1 MRTYRGMLG
10 YRGQPELS
18 VFAGYTPMTGD
29 DFDAAVY
36 RLKRVVRSAAA
47 LSGEKATIYALHDG
61 LPPMAALRVTSNGGS
76 APLLREV
83 PLAVA
88 GHTPSL
94 ASVQWLADSL
104 AGRLG
109 RIRVAMGFGS
119 AADSGLRGK
128 TLEEV
133 ALAALVGV
141 NVLSYR
147 AWSLT
152 AGAALFGQSF
162 SLESLAKVGDRPQ
175 RTEAIVVGTKA
186 TKPMRASLCWA
197 GGEPNA
203 NGARYGIVSVDV
215 EEAPRPIARAYSSL
229 RAALDAASGEGME
242 RIGTLCTQSELD
254 PVFARE
260 LHVRPAVSRGD
271 GCIARPCATLAEVQE
286 WEREHGV
293 AVWMPC
299 DKHGVALWQRP
310 DLVAVAQEKIAHAIR
325 AVERIVGRRGEVP
338 HLPQLASALDAL
350 RANAD
355 FARKP

>member
-10 YRGQPELS
+10 YLGRPDTAI
-18 VFAGYTPMTGD
+18 FAGYTPVMGD
-29 DFDAAVY
+29 DHATAVC

-47 LSGEKATIYALHDG
+47 LSGEKATVYALHDG

-94 ASVQWLADSL
+94 ASVQWLAHALSV
-104 AGRLG
+104 RLG
-109 RIRVAMGFGS
+109 YIRVAMGFGP
-119 AADSGLRGK
+119 ATDSGLHGD
-128 TLEEV
+128 TLEKI
-133 ALAALVGV
+133 ALGGASDG
-141 NVLSYR
+141 NGSYR

-152 AGAALFGQSF
+152 AGTTLFGQSF

-175 RTEAIVVGTKA
+175 RAEAIIVGTRA

-215 EEAPRPIARAYSSL
+215 EEAPRPIARAYGSL

-242 RIGTLCTQSELD
+242 RLGTLCTQGELG

-260 LHVRPAVSRGD
+260 LHVRPVVSRGD

-325 AVERIVGRRGEVP
+325 AVERIVGRRGELP

>member
-1 MRTYRGMLG
+1 MRTYCGMLG
-10 YRGQPELS
+10 YVGQPTLS
-18 VFAGYTPMTGD
+18 TFDGYTPIKGD
-29 DFDAAVY
+29 DYAAAIY

-94 ASVQWLADSL
+94 ASVQWLAHALSV
-104 AGRLG
+104 RLG
-109 RIRVAMGFGS
+109 RIRVAMGFGP
-119 AADSGLRGK
+119 AADSGLHGK
-128 TLEEV
+128 TLETV
-133 ALAALVGV
+133 ALGV
-141 NVLSYR
+141 ANGSYR

-152 AGAALFGQSF
+152 AGAALLGQSF
-162 SLESLAKVGDRPQ
+162 SLESLASIGDRPQ
-175 RTEAIVVGTKA
+175 RTEAIIVGTKS
-186 TKPMRASLCWA
+186 TKPMRATLCWA

-203 NGARYGIVSVDV
+203 NGARYGMVGVDV

-229 RAALDAASGEGME
+229 RAALEAASGEGME
-242 RIGTLCTQSELD
+242 PLGETYSEADLG
-254 PVFARE
+254 FAFDRG
-260 LHVRPAVSRGD
+260 LHVRPVLKVD
-271 GCIARPCATLAEVQE
+271 CVARPCATLAEVRE

-293 AVWMPC
+293 ALWMPC

-310 DLVAVAQEKIAHAIR
+310 DLVDVAQEKIAHAIR

-338 HLPQLASALDAL
+338 HLPSLAPALDAL
-350 RANAD
+350 RANSD

>member
-1 MRTYRGMLG
+1 MRTYCGMLG
-10 YRGQPELS
+10 YLGQPTLS
-18 VFAGYTPMTGD
+18 TFDGYTPIKGD
-29 DFDAAVY
+29 DYAAAIY
-36 RLKRVVRSAAA
+36 RLKCVVRSAAA
-47 LSGEKATIYALHDG
+47 LSAEKAMIYALHDG

-94 ASVQWLADSL
+94 ASVQWLAHALSV
-104 AGRLG
+104 RLG
-109 RIRVAMGFGS
+109 YIRVAMGFGP
-119 AADSGLRGK
+119 AADSGLHSE
-128 TLEEV
+128 TLEKV
-133 ALAALVGV
+133 ALGDAVSG
-141 NVLSYR
+141 SRR

-152 AGAALFGQSF
+152 AGTALLGHSF

-175 RTEAIVVGTKA
+175 RAEAIVVSTKA
-186 TKPMRASLCWA
+186 AKPMRASLCWA

-215 EEAPRPIARAYSSL
+215 VEAPRPIARAYSSL

-242 RIGTLCTQSELD
+242 RLGTLCDQGDLG
-254 PVFARE
+254 PVFARD
-260 LHVRPAVSRGD
+260 LHVRPVAVSRGA
-271 GCIARPCATLAEVQE
+271 GCVVRPCATLAEVQE

-293 AVWMPC
+293 TQWMPC

-338 HLPQLASALDAL
+338 HLPSLAPALDAL
-350 RANAD
+350 RANSD
-355 FARKP
+355 FTRKP